1 MSYVNEYTTPHI
13 GVLTSVRHIMLSKG
27 VISLYEEFTQD
38 RIATLRI
45 QKGVTARDMS
55 LSLGQNDSY
64 INRIENKHTL
74 PSLQVLFYIC
84 EYLKITPKEFFDEDM
99 EYPVELNALIEDLK
113 QLDANALASVS
124 SVVKEI
130 LRKK

>member
-1 MSYVNEYTTPHI
+1 M
-13 GVLTSVRHIMLSKG
+13 
-27 VISLYEEFTQD
+27 ISLYEEYTQD

-64 INRIENKHTL
+64 INRIENKKTL

-99 EYPVELNALIEDLK
+99 EYPIELNALIEDLK